1 MRRLNDQI
9 ARFEIRTEQLLIHL
23 RSMPRHGPEAER
35 IRANLL
41 AMLLLLVSLK
51 GRREPWKRCF
61 RQSRLRGRPLEGSGT
76 GLH

>member
-1 MRRLNDQI
+1 MRRLNDQT

-23 RSMPRHGPEAER
+23 QSMPRHGAEAER

-51 GRREPWKRCF
+51 GRREIMEALLPAVAA
-61 RQSRLRGRPLEGSGT
+61 
-76 GLH
+76 